1 MDIAHSWSV
10 RGLNDEVSEL
20 GFLHAFHAFHEASTS
35 KLVTQFLLGTKLLTW
50 IRSNEFNPIL
60 SRKIEELPEPS
71 RTRSYDT
78 AVSSKVE
85 CLYGATAGARGHALT
100 PWHSAPVSASA
111 WRCGVQRATTCS

>member
-35 KLVTQFLLGTKLLTW
+35 SKNSPFLGTKLLTW
-50 IRSNEFNPIL
+50 IRSNEFNPIF
-60 SRKIEELPEPS
+60 SRNIEESPEPS
-71 RTRSYDT
+71 RTRSYD
-78 AVSSKVE
+78 AAASSKVG

-111 WRCGVQRATTCS
+111 CGVQRATTCS

>member
-20 GFLHAFHAFHEASTS
+20 GFLHAFHAASTS

-71 RTRSYDT
+71 RTRSYDA

-85 CLYGATAGARGHALT
+85 RLYGATADARGHALT
-100 PWHSAPVSASA
+100 PWHGAPVSASA
-111 WRCGVQRATTCS
+111 CTCGVQRATTCS